1 MNIENCTGVGW
12 GIQIILCGAMNART
26 EKINLTGCHADSKIA
41 GWMQLVKI
49 WEIAKMKHTVKY
61 WDKKLLSLQ
70 RLADSVGYDI
80 DSDAD
85 YIAACSCQPATFTE
99 SSRMQAASP
108 EILPLFYK
116 VVERVKSV
124 KNCKL

>member
-26 EKINLTGCHADSKIA
+26 EKINLTGCHAASKIA

-85 YIAACSCQPATFTE
+85 YIAACACQPATFIE
-99 SSRMQAASP
+99 SSRIQEASP
-108 EILPLFYK
+108 EILTLFYN
-116 VVERVKSV
+116 VVERVQSV
-124 KNCKL
+124 KNCK

>member
-1 MNIENCTGVGW
+1 
-12 GIQIILCGAMNART
+12 
-26 EKINLTGCHADSKIA
+26 
-41 GWMQLVKI
+41 
-49 WEIAKMKHTVKY
+49 MKHTVKY

-85 YIAACSCQPATFTE
+85 YIAACACQPATYE
-99 SSRMQAASP
+99 EYCKMKYPRP
-108 EILPLFYK
+108 EILPLFYN
-116 VVERVKSV
+116 VVERVMTV